1 MVPNAIA
8 KGDLDKEDKDLR
20 LDLLTSVT
28 QLLHL
33 LSKRTRRMPARDR
46 YFLS

>member
-1 MVPNAIA
+1 MVLDAIA
-8 KGDLDKEDKDLR
+8 KGDSDKEDRDPR
-20 LDLLTSVT
+20 LNPLTSVT